1 MPSLF
6 DIMTEIFNIDKID
19 LNARKNRVRCST
31 YKTTMR
37 NSTDRVERINQRN
50 MALVARWYYWTE
62 LKRLRTDDVLDNLC
76 GEFFIEAQTVS
87 RAVLDYDAYFR
98 QLVDAK
104 TTSAQLAKKYP
115 FFNWK

>member
-1 MPSLF
+1 
-6 DIMTEIFNIDKID
+6 MTEIFNIDKID
-19 LNARKNRVRCST
+19 FKARKNRVRCST
-31 YKTTMR
+31 YKT
-37 NSTDRVERINQRN
+37 DRVERIKQRN

-76 GEFFIEAQTVS
+76 DEFFIEAQTVS